1 MFRFTIETI
10 QMLIPMLKTRKE
22 ALGKYPPVICEYFK
36 QLFSQVTSPHSACP
50 STNSERGRRQD
61 SSVHSH

>member
-1 MFRFTIETI
+1 MFGFTIETI

-36 QLFSQVTSPHSACP
+36 QLAVFP
-50 STNSERGRRQD
+50 GD
-61 SSVHSH
+61 